1 MKTTLLLL
9 LIFNFQL
16 SIINSIDGLE
26 DHRTFWGT
34 TLPID
39 DPFWEE
45 HCPGDRWNCK
55 CYLRNTDKEA
65 TDRPTSDNPY
75 DLRHDGLEGNPA
87 HTGEI
92 FTDNCAY
99 VKHAG
104 KNRKER
110 DMVEMKCRALERK
123 TLQDNA
129 KSNPILEEIVQMK
142 IEDKMQN
149 VEFTEWGIKETAQSI
164 FNDKSFWIKNEV
176 LNNCRLLNNT
186 EYIRNARVDL
196 SHNTGKTLRRKRQFA
211 LFHYLY
217 ITIGNKK
224 FCAHIAELHDGRFVL
239 YTITKNPPTYE

>member
-1 MKTTLLLL
+1 MKPLLLL

-16 SIINSIDGLE
+16 SIFNSI
-26 DHRTFWGT
+26 
-34 TLPID
+34 
-39 DPFWEE
+39 
-45 HCPGDRWNCK
+45 
-55 CYLRNTDKEA
+55 
-65 TDRPTSDNPY
+65 
-75 DLRHDGLEGNPA
+75 DGLEGNPA

-99 VKHAG
+99 VKHSG